1 MTTTV
6 PPEKYVSR
14 LAVEPVNERRVLTSE
29 WLKLTTL
36 RSSWITMA
44 LGIGALAFLGGVI
57 GFFTNQQWDRLR
69 PARQAAFDAVGAS
82 LGGIRF
88 AELAIGVLG
97 VLFVTGEY
105 GTGMIRSS
113 LTAVPRRLPV
123 LWAKALVFGMVT
135 LVLSEIAAFIG
146 FLIGQATLGTHSVA
160 LSSDGALRAVV
171 GTGLYLTVVA
181 VIGVALGFIIRSTAG
196 GIAAL
201 VGILLVLPGVVLILP
216 QTWQDNIGPYLPST
230 AGAALYDLHPEAGS
244 LDPWTGFAVFC
255 LYAVAGLIAA
265 AFVLHRRDA

>member
-1 MTTTV
+1 MSADAV
-6 PPEKYVSR
+6 PGRYVSR
-14 LAVEPVNERRVLTSE
+14 LAVDPVSQRSVITSE

-36 RSSWITMA
+36 RSSWVTMA

-57 GFFTNQQWDRLR
+57 GFFTNQQWDRMR

-82 LGGIRF
+82 LGGVRF

-123 LWAKALVFGMVT
+123 VWAKALVLGVVT
-135 LVLSEIAAFIG
+135 LLLSEIASFVG
-146 FLIGQATLGTHSVA
+146 FFIGQATLGTHSVA
-160 LSSDGALRAVV
+160 FSADGALRAVI

-201 VGILLVLPGVVLILP
+201 VGILLVLPGVVSILP

-244 LDPWTGFAVFC
+244 LDPWTGFGVFC
-255 LYAVAGLIAA
+255 LYAVVGLIAG
-265 AFVLHRRDA
+265 AFVLNRRDA